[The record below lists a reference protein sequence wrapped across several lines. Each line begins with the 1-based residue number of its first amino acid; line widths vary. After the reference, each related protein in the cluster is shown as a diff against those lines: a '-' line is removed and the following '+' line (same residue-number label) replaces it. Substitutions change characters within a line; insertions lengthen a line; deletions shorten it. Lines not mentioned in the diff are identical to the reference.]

1 MIKHSIIFF
10 LSIFMLV
17 SYGLG
22 LQQFDSDKAHS
33 SISFQIRHMVVSKV
47 NGHFNDFTV
56 TIMADT
62 VDLTKSTV
70 TATVKVATIDTGNE
84 KRDIHL
90 KSADFF
96 EVEKYPEATYKS
108 TSIEKKGDEYIAHGT
123 LTMHGVSKPLD
134 INFKILGQIK
144 DFEGKTRVGIEAS
157 AVLDR
162 KDFNISWNRAL
173 DTGSVILGSEVTL
186 EILLEMVGK

>member
-1 MIKHSIIFF
+1 MIKHSIIFL

-22 LQQFDSDKAHS
+22 LQQFDADKAHS

-47 NGHFNDFTV
+47 NGHFNDFSV

-62 VDLTKSTV
+62 VDFTKSTV

-108 TSIEKKGDEYIAHGT
+108 NSVEKKGDEYIAHGT
-123 LTMHGVSKPLD
+123 LTMHGVSKSLD

-144 DFEGKTRVGIEAS
+144 DFEGKTRVGIEAT

-162 KDFNISWNRAL
+162 KDYNISWNRAL
-173 DTGSVILGSEVTL
+173 DTGGVILGSEVTL